1 MAEKLPLPS
10 PLIYHGPNHILL
22 PRRRRS
28 HAIITPYGRRQKNGE
43 NKLRLRDF
51 TVLTLTIFSI
61 KLLFPGP
68 SRDRWYLNLQ
78 TDFYPAAYSDRFC
91 LLQSRR
97 DENRT
102 VRNDWVLDIFQ
113 FFCSP
118 FFQLHCYFRGRR
130 VICDIA
136 VHSPIFA
143 PPPPPPAHIY
153 WNRAATQKNGEKPL
167 CSNDFSVH
175 PLTFFSIKLLFFG
188 LSRDPGYLSS
198 QLDFCP
204 AGPTTRSRVLQQSGN
219 VKIMVR
225 IHFVLTILQFVCSRF
240 FN

>member
-1 MAEKLPLPS
+1 MSKCHLNRTSSLPYHCPQHHCGTAHQPWNGFLTMAEKLPLPS
-10 PLIYHGPNHILL
+10 PLIYLAPSHILL

-28 HAIITPYGRRQKNGE
+28 HAIITPYGQRQKNGE

-68 SRDRWYLNLQ
+68 SHDRWYLNLQ

-91 LLQSRR
+91 LLQSSR
-97 DENRT
+97 DENRN

-118 FFQLHCYFRGRR
+118 FFRVHCYFRGPR

-153 WNRAATQKNGEKPL
+153 WNRAATQKKRWETIVFQRL
-167 CSNDFSVH
+167 FSSS
-175 PLTFFSIKLLFFG
+175 TRLFF
-188 LSRDPGYLSS
+188 
-198 QLDFCP
+198 
-204 AGPTTRSRVLQQSGN
+204 N
-219 VKIMVR
+219 
-225 IHFVLTILQFVCSRF
+225 
-240 FN
+240 